1 MRLKFSVRLKILQ
14 VAAFLTFI
22 TSSALVYHLYSQ
34 LPPSFQDD
42 DNQLPIENEKEPW
55 KNFRLPENILP
66 RHYSITLKPDVVNDI
81 SYGEEII
88 TVEVVK
94 QTNTIIIH
102 AIEGG
107 FTDITEFVVTQDGLT
122 LGIAREL

>member
-1 MRLKFSVRLKILQ
+1 MKILQ
-14 VAAFLTFI
+14 LAAFLTFI
-22 TSSALVYHLYSQ
+22 FSFAIVHRLYLQ
-34 LPPSFQDD
+34 LPLSFQDD